1 MPAMQSRN
9 LTYGLM
15 ESLGEAIVTGQYKGK
30 PFPIEAD
37 LEKQYGA
44 SRSAVREAVKMLTA
58 KGLLRARPRQ
68 GTLVEPESQWNLF
81 DPDVLRWLLERK
93 FSLDLLRKFTEMR
106 LAIEPA
112 AAALAATQAN
122 AAAVMQIQQ
131 GLAHMRAA
139 QQGGDDPL
147 TSDIAFHVAIL
158 DATGNPF
165 FAHLRELVAT
175 ALRISIRFT
184 NRIAGHTASIEDH
197 EKVLRAIEAHDA
209 ERASVAM
216 RELIV
221 EVLELIDKASR

>member
-1 MPAMQSRN
+1 MAINRN

-15 ESLGEAIVTGQYKGK
+15 ESLGEAIVTGHYEGR
-30 PFPIEAD
+30 PFPIEAE

-81 DPDVLRWLLERK
+81 DPDVLRWMLERK
-93 FSLDLLRKFTEMR
+93 FSLDLLRKFTQMR
-106 LAIEPA
+106 LAIEPS
-112 AAALAATQAN
+112 AAALVAMHAN
-122 AAAVMQIQQ
+122 PEALQPIHD
-131 GLAHMRAA
+131 GLARMRAA
-139 QQGGDDPL
+139 QQGDDDPL
-147 TSDIAFHVAIL
+147 AADIAFHVSIL

-184 NRIAGHTASIEDH
+184 NRIAGHTASVDDH
-197 EKVLRAIEAHDA
+197 QKVLRAIEARNP
-209 ERASVAM
+209 ERASKMM
-216 RELIV
+216 RELIE
-221 EVLELIDKASR
+221 EVLELIDQAER